1 MTTKALL
8 RKRLGVAIGKTVTPK
23 DFTWF
28 FDYFCEKNPTYAP
41 LKRAKNLDANA
52 VDAFSRF
59 AGYDLR
65 FPIPL
70 PLLNPFLT

>member
-1 MTTKALL
+1 MITKSLL
-8 RKRLGVAIGKTVTPK
+8 RKRLGVAIGKSLSPK
-23 DFTWF
+23 EFTWF
-28 FDYFCEKNPTYAP
+28 FESFCEKNPQYQL
-41 LKRAKNLDANA
+41 LKRARNLDANA

-70 PLLNPFLT
+70 PFLT

>member
-1 MTTKALL
+1 MITKSLL
-8 RKRLGVAIGKTVTPK
+8 RKRLGVAIGKPLSPK
-23 DFTWF
+23 EFAWF
-28 FDYFCEKNPTYAP
+28 FESFCEKNPQYQS
-41 LKRAKNLDANA
+41 LKRARNLDANA

-70 PLLNPFLT
+70 PFLT